1 MTYAYKI
8 MQAVTVNGKQGQIMG
23 MPFDPKPTE
32 PAYIV
37 RYKPDNVNA
46 VEAIFTEDEIS

>member
-1 MTYAYKI
+1 MIYAYKV
-8 MQAVTVNGKQGQIMG
+8 MDYVTVNGKTGQVMG
-23 MPFDPKPTE
+23 VPFDPKPLE

-46 VEAIFTEDEIS
+46 VEEIFTEDKIS